1 MPIKSWIKKTVITLL
16 LIVLGSINFLVL
28 PTNKANAAS
37 SIMGSTSSGCQTSGD
52 CSLKD
57 FMKLIIGSYDMVFG
71 YIGAI
76 ALLMFIIG
84 GLMFLISAGNQEK
97 IAQAKKIMISAVIG
111 LAIVFASYLIID
123 FILDTIG
130 YVNNDTWN
138 ATYQ

>member
-28 PTNKANAAS
+28 PTNKAHAAS
-37 SIMGSTSSGCQTSGD
+37 SIMGSTSNSCRTNGD
-52 CSLKD
+52 CSLND

-123 FILDTIG
+123 FILNTIG

>member
-1 MPIKSWIKKTVITLL
+1 
-16 LIVLGSINFLVL
+16 
-28 PTNKANAAS
+28 
-37 SIMGSTSSGCQTSGD
+37 
-52 CSLKD
+52 
-57 FMKLIIGSYDMVFG
+57 MVFG

-123 FILDTIG
+123 FILNTIG